1 MERKNKILI
10 TLVIIAAI
18 LFVAIAVIAPRVKT
32 PGNANAVNSP
42 ANSEN
47 ANFSNINLSANI
59 AIPNS
64 TPVIV
69 TEKPSTQSTLEAIA
83 RTFAEKFGS
92 FSTMG
97 NFENIYDVE
106 FFMTADMKE
115 GLLLGKFERPK
126 KYIVDN
132 AVEPGAEFY
141 GVTTRALKTE
151 IVVMDDDETQAQIV
165 VTTQREETRGSIT
178 GRSNIIYQKIAI
190 DFLKIENEWKVN
202 AANWR

>member
-115 GLLLGKFERPK
+115 WAK

>member
-115 GLLLGKFERPK
+115 WAK
-126 KYIVDN
+126 KYIIDN

>member
-47 ANFSNINLSANI
+47 ANFSYINLSANV

-115 GLLLGKFERPK
+115 WAK